1 MVAGPRGGLKFW
13 RFFADYPRTPA
24 GATDGLASPQP
35 GRFDRERADTVK
47 WKEHVPTSNRSVPGG
62 RQGHLPM
69 SSRTRLIVLIV
80 SAPVIA
86 FAVIG
91 GFLGRAIA
99 RDDTYQHLRVFE
111 DVVSLIVNNYV
122 EDVNVDKV
130 MSGAMTGMAEAL
142 DADSAYLTP
151 AQVQSFERGDQP
163 GPAFTGLTLTRQYYL
178 RVVAARDQS
187 PAARA
192 GLRPGDYIRAIDG
205 KPTRDMSVF
214 EGDRL
219 LAGPAGSKVVLTV
232 IRGNAADPHDIDVTR
247 EAPQGPEVSGKMMP
261 SDVGYLRIAEFGKT
275 AASAIQSQV
284 ADLRKSGAASLVID
298 LRGTAGGEF
307 DQAISA
313 AKLFVPSGTLGYR
326 EAKGIE
332 KATITAGSG
341 DGSIDLPA
349 AVLVDEGSS
358 GPAEVF
364 AAALDGNKRAELI
377 GERTLGRAAVQKLVK
392 LPDGSGLWLSGARYL
407 TPSGDPLNEKGIQPD
422 VEVEQPDVELGGE
435 PPATDATLDKAL
447 ERLSMKKAA

>member
-1 MVAGPRGGLKFW
+1 
-13 RFFADYPRTPA
+13 
-24 GATDGLASPQP
+24 
-35 GRFDRERADTVK
+35 
-47 WKEHVPTSNRSVPGG
+47 
-62 RQGHLPM
+62 M

-130 MSGAMTGMAEAL
+130 MGGAMMGLAEAL

-151 AQVQSFERGDQP
+151 AQVQSVERGDQP
-163 GPAFTGLTLTRQYYL
+163 GPAFTGLSLTRQYYL

-192 GLRPGDYIRAIDG
+192 GLRSGDYIRAIDG

-214 EGDRL
+214 EGARL
-219 LAGPAGSKVVLTV
+219 LAGPAGSKVVLTI
-232 IRGNAADPHDIDVTR
+232 IRGNAADPHDVEVTR
-247 EAPQGPEVSGKMMP
+247 EVPAGPDVSAKMLA
-261 SDVGYLRIAEFGKT
+261 SNVGYVRIAEFGKT
-275 AASAIQSQV
+275 ATSAIQTEV
-284 ADLRKSGAASLVID
+284 AGLKRNGAASLVVD
-298 LRGTAGGEF
+298 VRGTAGGEY
-307 DQAISA
+307 DQGIAA
-313 AKLFVPSGTLGYR
+313 AKLFVGSGTLGFR
-326 EAKGIE
+326 ESKGVE
-332 KATITAGSG
+332 RATISAGAG
-341 DGSIDLPA
+341 DGAIDLPA

-358 GPAEVF
+358 GPAEIF
-364 AAALDGNKRAELI
+364 AAALDGTKRAELI
-377 GERTLGRAAVQKLVK
+377 GERTLGRASIQKLVK
-392 LPDGSGLWLSGARYL
+392 LPDGSGLWLSGTRFL
-407 TPSGDPLNEKGIQPD
+407 TPTGDPLHEKGVQPD
-422 VEVEQPDVELGGE
+422 VEVEQPDIEFGSE